1 MALAGCARRLN
12 PRPDRPFTLVQKPC
26 TKELSLPSSRHEM
39 TRDAN
44 KHLVYVVEDQLEIAK
59 LVCATLDEHGFRL
72 EHFFTGANFL
82 HGLKRRPPS
91 ISVID
96 LGLPDLD
103 GLQLLR
109 QALSV
114 SYSPVLILTGRDT
127 VSDRILGL
135 ELGADDYM
143 VKPFEPREVVARV
156 NCILRRLDRGGE
168 PAEASRI
175 ARFAGWSFEER
186 CNRLT
191 GHDREIELSV
201 AELRLLATMLR
212 RPNRILNR
220 AELLGYDGR
229 EPLDRSIDARIS
241 RLRRKLQ
248 PEGEGDDKEEM
259 IIKTVYG
266 AGYMLV
272 AKVAWE

>member
-1 MALAGCARRLN
+1 M
-12 PRPDRPFTLVQKPC
+12 TL
-26 TKELSLPSSRHEM
+26 
-39 TRDAN
+39 DAD
-44 KHLVYVVEDQLEIAK
+44 KRLVYVVEDQVEIAK
-59 LVCATLDEHGFRL
+59 LICATLDEHGFRS
-72 EHFFTGANFL
+72 EHFRTGADFL
-82 HGLKRRPPS
+82 RGLKRQPPS

-96 LGLPDLD
+96 LGLPDFD

-109 QALSV
+109 QAQFV
-114 SYSPVLILTGRDT
+114 TNSPVLILTGRDT
-127 VSDRILGL
+127 VSERILGL

-143 VKPFEPREVVARV
+143 VKPFEPREVVARI
-156 NCILRRLDRGGE
+156 NSILRRLDRSGE
-168 PAEASRI
+168 PAEGCTV
-175 ARFAGWSFEER
+175 ARFAGWLFEES

-191 GHDREIELSV
+191 GHGREVALSV
-201 AELRLLATMLR
+201 SESRLLATMLR

-220 AELLGYDGR
+220 SALLGYDGR

-248 PEGEGDDKEEM
+248 PDVEEDDREER

-272 AKVAWE
+272 TKVKWE

>member
-1 MALAGCARRLN
+1 MMDSRQSAGQL
-12 PRPDRPFTLVQKPC
+12 Q
-26 TKELSLPSSRHEM
+26 SRI
-39 TRDAN
+39 
-44 KHLVYVVEDQLEIAK
+44 VYVVEDDADIGR
-59 LVCATLDEHGFRL
+59 LVCATLNEHGFRS
-72 EHFFTGANFL
+72 EHFRTGANFL
-82 HGLKRRPPS
+82 HGLKRKAPAV
-91 ISVID
+91 SVID

-103 GLQLLR
+103 GLQLIR
-109 QALSV
+109 QVQSISDSAILV
-114 SYSPVLILTGRDT
+114 LTGRQGVD
-127 VSDRILGL
+127 DRILGL

-156 NCILRRLDRGGE
+156 NTILRRLERGSE
-168 PAEASRI
+168 RMNAAPRT
-175 ARFAGWSFEER
+175 ARFAGWTFEES

-191 GHDREIELSV
+191 GPDGREVELSV
-201 AELRLLATMLR
+201 AESRLLATMLK

-241 RLRRKLQ
+241 RIRRKLQ
-248 PEGEGDDKEEM
+248 TDDDDER

-272 AKVAWE
+272 GKVEWE